1 MRLNSEPLYSP
12 MNTALEKLRWHYE
25 NQRAVALEIHEAGI
39 PVVGFTANTVPYEL
53 IRAAG
58 CFPVLLSP
66 PHSATTLAD
75 EFMEPVFETGI
86 RCIFDRALAGDWS
99 FLKLLIIPRTS
110 EPQHKLFLYLREVT
124 RQKSDAMIP
133 PLHLYDLLHARS
145 PQSNEDGLVRTRELA
160 QRLME
165 ITNRPLD
172 DEALKQAITESNT
185 ARGAIHQLLR
195 LRRRER
201 PKLSG
206 ADALALIGAWN
217 FMERNEYTQLV
228 EQVVVELKRRPALN
242 GKRLMV
248 KGIPLNHSGLHQAIE
263 SHGAIVVAEDDWHG
277 SRSAGRDIALGKDL
291 LACIFRKYHRD
302 ADSPRV
308 FPSEDADAWFRREA
322 LHGIDGV
329 VFYLPPDDDVRGW
342 DYPQQK
348 RFLDEHYIPN
358 LLVREEV
365 TDEASSALHEKLETF
380 IRGIA
385 WRQ

>member
-1 MRLNSEPLYSP
+1 MK
-12 MNTALEKLRWHYE
+12 TALEKLRWHYE
-25 NQRAVALEIHEAGI
+25 NQRTVALEKHEAGI

-66 PHSATTLAD
+66 PHQATLLAD

-86 RCIFDRALAGDWS
+86 RCIFDRVLAGDWS

-110 EPQHKLFLYLREVT
+110 EPQHKLFLYLREVA
-124 RQKSDAMIP
+124 RQKPDAMIP
-133 PLHLYDLLHARS
+133 SLHLYDLLHTRS
-145 PQSNEDGLVRTRELA
+145 PHSNDYGLARTGELA
-160 QRLME
+160 QRLSE
-165 ITNRPLD
+165 ITGQPID
-172 DEALKQAITESNT
+172 DDAFAQAIKESNA
-185 ARGAIHQLLR
+185 ARAAIHQLLR

-206 ADALALIGAWN
+206 TDALALIGAWN
-217 FMERNEYTQLV
+217 FMERHEYAELAAQAV
-228 EQVVVELKRRPALN
+228 ADLKRRPALT
-242 GKRLMV
+242 GKRLLI
-248 KGIPLNHSGLHQAIE
+248 KGIPLNHTGLHRAIE
-263 SHGAIVVAEDDWHG
+263 AHGAIVVAEDDWHG

-302 ADSPRV
+302 TDSPRV
-308 FPSEDADAWFRREA
+308 FPLEEADKWFQREA

-348 RFLDEHYIPN
+348 QFLDEHYIPN
-358 LLVREEV
+358 WLVRKEV
-365 TDEASSALHEKLETF
+365 TSDEASSELHGQLETF